1 MKSET
6 AKKILHGICGA
17 IFVFFAGLAFGYK
30 VYRGS
35 SNMLPALGGA
45 VIMGI
50 LAFLYTDYFWENLGT
65 RD

>member
-1 MKSET
+1 MRSYF
-6 AKKILHGICGA
+6 G
-17 IFVFFAGLAFGYK
+17 FFAGLPFGYK

-50 LAFLYTDYFWENLGT
+50 LAFLYTDYFWENLGN